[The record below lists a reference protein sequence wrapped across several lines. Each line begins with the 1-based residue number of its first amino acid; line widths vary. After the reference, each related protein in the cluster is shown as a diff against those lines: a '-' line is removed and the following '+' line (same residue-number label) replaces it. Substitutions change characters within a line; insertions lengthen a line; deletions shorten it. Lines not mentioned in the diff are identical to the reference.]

1 MTIEVQDTGHWYP
14 NQPPAFPGESDDAYT
29 NRLTGYTGMSPYDHR
44 RNRQCSI
51 GYHEECSDPGGEW
64 CECPCHPERVN
75 AEVRVRSWNARIG
88 LDNVVSLIE
97 SAGEPPVATTS
108 AAYVHNGWPVVELAT
123 FPNPVRLSWLVGGE
137 DEGWA

>member
-1 MTIEVQDTGHWYP
+1 VDNVERGRWYP
-14 NQPPAFPGESDDAYT
+14 NRPPAFPGESDDAYT
-29 NRLTGYTGMSPYDHR
+29 NRLLGIGDTYPYDHR
-44 RNRQCSI
+44 RGRQCSI
-51 GYHEECSDPGGEW
+51 GWHEECSDPSGAS

-108 AAYVHNGWPVVELAT
+108 KAYVHNGWPVVDLAT
-123 FPNPVRLSWLVGGE
+123 FDNPVRLSWLVGGE
-137 DEGWA
+137 DEGWAS